1 MTYNLFKNTMKLK
14 KSIVIPSLVL
24 IFALMGLE
32 LQVLPYVPFG
42 SGRWIDSVSKNTSNR
57 SIEVRGNVNITGNYY
72 KNGVLFSGGGGTPIT
87 GSDEN
92 AGILD
97 EVTGL
102 DFVGNI
108 FTATGDTGTGLLTL
122 TSTVDT
128 NDFFTRFNLDTTK
141 IGHLSEN
148 NTWTG
153 SNTFSAGTQTI
164 DALYVTSSIVND
176 GLTQTDTL
184 SVIQGAN
191 FGGAISVAGTVT
203 ANSNANIT
211 GFTQLGNSPGVKIK
225 IVNGVMPNTAA
236 AMNSYAHGIT
246 YGNSK
251 IVGWT
256 VTARSDST
264 GAIATITGANDMFV
278 YPGYSQIAQL
288 NYSATVDSLFCNVRT
303 LGTTNTASLFG
314 DSVRFVLIYIQ

>member
-1 MTYNLFKNTMKLK
+1 MEGNKIMHKRT
-14 KSIVIPSLVL
+14 IIPMMLL
-24 IFALMGLE
+24 IFALLGLE
-32 LQVLPYVPFG
+32 YQVLPYVPFG
-42 SGRWIDSVSKNTSNR
+42 GGRWIDSVSKNTSNR

-72 KNGVLFSGGGGTPIT
+72 KNGVLFSGGGGTPIS

-108 FTATGDTGTGLLTL
+108 FSATGDTGTGLMTL
-122 TSTVDT
+122 TSTIDT

-153 SNTFSAGTQTI
+153 SNTFSGGTQTI
-164 DALYVTSSIVND
+164 DALYVTSSIIND
-176 GLTQTDTL
+176 ALTQTDTL

-211 GFTQLGNSPGVKIK
+211 GFTQLGNSPGVKVK
-225 IVNGVMPNTAA
+225 VVYGVMPGTPAT
-236 AMNSYAHGIT
+236 MNSYAHGIT

-264 GAIATITGANDMFV
+264 GAISTITGANDMFV

-288 NYSATVDSLFCNVRT
+288 NYSATVDSLYCNVRT
-303 LGTTNTASLFG
+303 LGNPNTASLYS
-314 DSVRFVLIYIQ
+314 DSVRFVLIYVE

>member
-1 MTYNLFKNTMKLK
+1 MRMRT
-14 KSIVIPSLVL
+14 IIPMLLL
-24 IFALMGLE
+24 IFALLGLE
-32 LQVLPYVPFG
+32 YQVLPYVPFG
-42 SGRWIDSVSKNTSNR
+42 GGRWIDSVSKNTSNR

-97 EVTGL
+97 EVTGM

-108 FTATGDTGTGLLTL
+108 FTATGDTGTGLMTL
-122 TSTVDT
+122 TSTIDT

-153 SNTFSAGTQTI
+153 INTFSSGTQTI

-211 GFTQLGNSPGVKIK
+211 GFTQLGNSPGIKMKLVESTSPATTLTKSQVTHGITNGKILGFNCMVTRDT
-225 IVNGVMPNTAA
+225 IASFTYANDPAYPPNTAIA
-236 AMNSYAHGIT
+236 SYAYHA
-246 YGNSK
+246 Y
-251 IVGWT
+251 
-256 VTARSDST
+256 
-264 GAIATITGANDMFV
+264 
-278 YPGYSQIAQL
+278 
-288 NYSATVDSLFCNVRT
+288 VDSLYCGVYM
-303 LGTTNTASLFG
+303 LASATYMLSKPVSF
-314 DSVRFVLIYIQ
+314 IIWYKE